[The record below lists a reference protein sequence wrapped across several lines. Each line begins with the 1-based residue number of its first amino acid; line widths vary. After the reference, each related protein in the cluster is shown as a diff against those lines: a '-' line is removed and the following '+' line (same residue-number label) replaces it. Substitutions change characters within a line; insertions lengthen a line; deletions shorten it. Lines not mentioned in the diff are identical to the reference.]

1 VFIDGSKRMT
11 LRGAN
16 IAEEFQAIVEEYVRT
31 RYQCADPSL
40 GAEGKPS
47 VSHVAAQ

>member
-1 VFIDGSKRMT
+1 MT

-31 RYQCADPSL
+31 RYRGADSAF
-40 GAEGKPS
+40 GVEGEPP
-47 VSHVAAQ
+47 VSHIAAQ